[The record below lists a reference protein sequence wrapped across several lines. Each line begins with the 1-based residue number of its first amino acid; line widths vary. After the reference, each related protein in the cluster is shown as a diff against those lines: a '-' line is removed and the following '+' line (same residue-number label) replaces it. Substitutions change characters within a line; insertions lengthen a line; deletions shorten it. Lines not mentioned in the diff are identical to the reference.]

1 MSRHPHIPTRPQ
13 QRPLLAPG
21 TVEGYRVGWLGTP
34 AQRRELWRFLCLLTS
49 IGTAA
54 IGGALLLGWLV
65 GRLGGA

>member
-34 AQRRELWRFLCLLTS
+34 AQRRELWLFLSLLTR
-49 IGTAA
+49 IGAAA
-54 IGGALLLGWLV
+54 IGAGFVLGWLLIK
-65 GRLGGA
+65 LGA